1 MDKGF
6 DIRNYNLFDIL
17 NILNLPYEFH
27 TQHLAELKSKVT
39 QLNHPGVSI
48 ETYNFYK
55 KTYIIV
61 TCIHK
66 YREKKREYDMD
77 YFPEIEE
84 DKLLYDD
91 ILKIPDFERL
101 QNSDQILELVL
112 KNNENLKIK
121 INDDVPQ
128 EITEGL
134 RNRYERAKLNPALS
148 TPVFLAPGS
157 VNSIKRQVQLKN
169 IYLNSCY
176 RDETNTHSTSSDFR
190 YVIPSGI
197 TNVVSMQLTSFEL
210 PDSWYLCKSLQYTGE
225 STTYTIPD
233 GNYTRSNMV
242 TMLGNNSNTDLTFTI
257 DQNTLKTSI
266 ENNTGGDYT
275 IVFST
280 NDSDKKKTLGWILGF
295 REASY
300 TIEDGATITSEGL
313 FDDGSRRYFY
323 FCINDYQNNVNET
336 NSICLANNLSNKHIL
351 TKICIQDTKNFMKS
365 PVGAKRNYNGPINLK
380 QLNIQLLD
388 KHGDVIDLNHMDIGF
403 TIQLELLY
411 ERDLIV

>member
-1 MDKGF
+1 
-6 DIRNYNLFDIL
+6 
-17 NILNLPYEFH
+17 
-27 TQHLAELKSKVT
+27 
-39 QLNHPGVSI
+39 
-48 ETYNFYK
+48 
-55 KTYIIV
+55 
-61 TCIHK
+61 
-66 YREKKREYDMD
+66 
-77 YFPEIEE
+77 
-84 DKLLYDD
+84 
-91 ILKIPDFERL
+91 
-101 QNSDQILELVL
+101 
-112 KNNENLKIK
+112 
-121 INDDVPQ
+121 
-128 EITEGL
+128 
-134 RNRYERAKLNPALS
+134 
-148 TPVFLAPGS
+148 
-157 VNSIKRQVQLKN
+157 
-169 IYLNSCY
+169 
-176 RDETNTHSTSSDFR
+176 
-190 YVIPSGI
+190 
-197 TNVVSMQLTSFEL
+197 
-210 PDSWYLCKSLQYTGE
+210 
-225 STTYTIPD
+225 
-233 GNYTRSNMV
+233 
-242 TMLGNNSNTDLTFTI
+242 MLGNNSNTDLTFTI